1 MFFDSQE
8 EAEKFYV
15 NYGKISGFCIRKSST
30 KYRNVDGAKELY
42 LRDFVCSKQGFKAPS
57 NTKQIRTIYAIEL
70 QMAKRYTHK
79 IFYMFQKEVLS
90 FMHYGSMKLDE
101 DVQLH
106 IVQRLGDSAN
116 HFREV
121 SFNPSKQEFICSCKK
136 FENEG
141 IPCSHIIVVLINKF
155 IDCLPE
161 NLIIQR
167 WTTTAKSRI
176 VYDDDGVELQAQRTS
191 DKSIDRK
198 NIEILRGFAECLND
212 APIEVCNAA
221 KDMLADLQK
230 IKASYSAS
238 GSNNPPQSIST
249 SVPSIVNVHPPNLS
263 KTKGSAK
270 RLKGGKEIAMEEIGK
285 RRTCSVCGKKIK

>member
-1 MFFDSQE
+1 M
-8 EAEKFYV
+8 
-15 NYGKISGFCIRKSST
+15 
-30 KYRNVDGAKELY
+30 RN
-42 LRDFVCSKQGFKAPS
+42 
-57 NTKQIRTIYAIEL
+57 N
-70 QMAKRYTHK
+70 
-79 IFYMFQKEVLS
+79 
-90 FMHYGSMKLDE
+90 
-101 DVQLH
+101 
-106 IVQRLGDSAN
+106 
-116 HFREV
+116 
-121 SFNPSKQEFICSCKK
+121 
-136 FENEG
+136 
-141 IPCSHIIVVLINKF
+141 F

-161 NLIIQR
+161 TLIFER
-167 WTTTAKSRI
+167 WTITAKERT

-191 DKSIDRK
+191 SKSNGRK

-270 RLKGGKEIAMEEIGK
+270 RLKGEKEIAMEEMGK
-285 RRTCSVCGKKIK
+285 RRTCSVCGKKDKHNARTCPKLKEM